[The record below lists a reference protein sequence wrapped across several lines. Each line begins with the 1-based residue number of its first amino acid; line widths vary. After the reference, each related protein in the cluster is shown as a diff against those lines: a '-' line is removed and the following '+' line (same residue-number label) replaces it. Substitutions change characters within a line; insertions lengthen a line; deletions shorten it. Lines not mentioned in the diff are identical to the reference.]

1 MKLVKSSLEVIDLAH
16 ISEIAI
22 NEEQFFSILDNPEN
36 FDRFY
41 REYMSDLKS
50 SQKEESKE
58 EVPEKERKEGKEKE
72 ETQPNNEDLPKYQ
85 VVLGAIKN
93 FYISYTLSDD
103 KIAP

>member
-1 MKLVKSSLEVIDLAH
+1 M
-16 ISEIAI
+16 
-22 NEEQFFSILDNPEN
+22 DNPEN

-103 KIAP
+103 KIAPCFVLEIGERIYVIDYYNFNIIN